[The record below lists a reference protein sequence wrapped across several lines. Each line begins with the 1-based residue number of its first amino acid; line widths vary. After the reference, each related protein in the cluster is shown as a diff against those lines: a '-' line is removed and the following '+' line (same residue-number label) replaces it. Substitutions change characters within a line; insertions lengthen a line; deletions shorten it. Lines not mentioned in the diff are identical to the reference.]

1 LSSYLPLI
9 TGSGGA
15 LVVMAIGLW
24 LFLAG
29 QIVPKGTYDEM
40 REQRD
45 EWKRASELNAARAE
59 AGTAAGQVVKDVML
73 SLRKELE

>member
-1 LSSYLPLI
+1 MSSYLPLI

-15 LVVMAIGLW
+15 LVVMAIGIW
-24 LFLAG
+24 LLMSG
-29 QIVPKGTYDEM
+29 QIVPKGTHDEM

-45 EWKRASELNAARAE
+45 EWKRTAELNAARAE
-59 AGTAAGQVVKDVML
+59 AAVAAGRVVRDVMV